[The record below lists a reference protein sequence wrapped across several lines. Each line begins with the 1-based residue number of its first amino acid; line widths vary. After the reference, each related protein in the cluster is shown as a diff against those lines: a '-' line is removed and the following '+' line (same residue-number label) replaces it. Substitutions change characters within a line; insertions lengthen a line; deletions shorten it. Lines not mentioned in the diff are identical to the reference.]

1 MATYSGS
8 DKRLQYLFNA
18 SNNLAEDYDSTSTY
32 AVDDYVMYGGTL
44 YKCTTAVS
52 TAESFDSTKWTE
64 VLVTDEMS
72 SGGGGGSNVWT
83 GTQAQY
89 TAQASQI
96 ANGTLVTITDDEFD
110 VVYAEQE
117 DF

>member
-18 SNNLAEDYDSTSTY
+18 SGNLAEDYDSTSTY
-32 AVDDYVMYGGTL
+32 AVDDYAMYQGTL
-44 YKCTTAVS
+44 YKCTMAVS
-52 TAESFDSTKWTE
+52 TAEDFDSTKWTA
-64 VLVTDEMS
+64 VLITDEMGS
-72 SGGGGGSNVWT
+72 GGGGSNVWT

-89 TAQASQI
+89 TAQASSIQD
-96 ANGTLVTITDDEFD
+96 GTLVTITDDEFEII
-110 VVYAEQE
+110 YAESE